1 METSVSKSCKSS
13 RSVNGNGNGNG
24 NDLGTEQLVLLDWD
38 DTVMPTSYLLSNIE
52 YEVNRTTKRVT
63 SFRFKSSGKEKVDE
77 FRRNL
82 RESGSAA
89 LRLLR
94 TLYLHFVDSAS
105 GRNLLIVTNGV
116 EEWLWNSLAI
126 TGTLCPIYRQIEQFL
141 HDQSTQI
148 IYARNLCLSH
158 NYWKMASFDLI
169 LDRFLEQKRCH
180 RINVIT
186 IGDQWTDHCSIE
198 MTSTFRRH
206 RGSVSHHQIK
216 LYPDSDAHYMAVEL
230 NCIADLFIA
239 DDTILLH
246 FAMNHDDGILIE
258 FDGYQESQCPNSPDS
273 ESILLSIPCSE
284 SMAADNVMIQWSG
297 FEGRPGIGIE
307 SNLLYWRQSVYM

>member
-1 METSVSKSCKSS
+1 MAMIMETNVPNLCKSS
-13 RSVNGNGNGNG
+13 R
-24 NDLGTEQLVLLDWD
+24 LFTEHIVLLDWD
-38 DTVMPTSYLLSNIE
+38 DTVMPTSYLLSHID

-63 SFRFKSSGKEKVDE
+63 SFRLKSDSKEKVDE
-77 FRRNL
+77 IRRNL
-82 RESGSAA
+82 TESGTAA
-89 LRLLR
+89 LRMLR
-94 TLYLHFVDSAS
+94 TLSLYFVDSAS
-105 GRNLLIVTNGV
+105 GRNLLVVTNGAA
-116 EEWLWNSLAI
+116 EWLWNSLAI

-180 RINVIT
+180 RVNVIT

-216 LYPDSDAHYMAVEL
+216 LYPDSDAHYMADEL
-230 NCIADLFIA
+230 NCISGLFVADEA
-239 DDTILLH
+239 PESVLLH
-246 FAMNHDDGILIE
+246 FAVNDDGLPMESDGIFDREFEENCHFDAVLTAQILQRHIAFNLE
-258 FDGYQESQCPNSPDS
+258 RDS
-273 ESILLSIPCSE
+273 AQKWKFVVQFFL
-284 SMAADNVMIQWSG
+284 
-297 FEGRPGIGIE
+297 
-307 SNLLYWRQSVYM
+307 